1 MTFVDYVLSLY
12 LRNAENNNVISS
24 STIKGWKM
32 TQGENR
38 MAVKL
43 FVLGLPGSGKSTIA
57 RYIRSYARDKGWE
70 TNRFNDYAILQDM
83 FLADNECKQFK
94 PVDLGGFDVLDHT
107 VFDTALKVLEQ
118 EVNQYFISAKSDEII
133 LIEFAR
139 NDYEK
144 AFHLFSQ
151 AFLEDAYFLY
161 LDTEIDMCRQRI
173 LNRIANPRCDDDYYV
188 SEYIFDAYYYGDNGQ
203 CLSYILE
210 RDYTIDKQWVLIID
224 NNCSLEGA
232 SKSINSFIDLIVDSP
247 STPKNTTDTSSSISR
262 DPTSDDIVDNPTPY
276 PAKPMPYLLT
286 Q

>member
-1 MTFVDYVLSLY
+1 
-12 LRNAENNNVISS
+12 
-24 STIKGWKM
+24 
-32 TQGENR
+32 

-94 PVDLGGFDVLDHT
+94 PADLGGFDILDLT
-107 VFDTALKVLEQ
+107 AFDTALKVLEQ

-144 AFHLFSQ
+144 AFYLFSQ
-151 AFLEDAYFLY
+151 LSLEDAYFLY
-161 LDTEIDMCRQRI
+161 LDAKIDICRQRI
-173 LNRIANPRCDDDYYV
+173 LNRIANPSCGDDYYV
-188 SEYIFDAYYYGDNGQ
+188 SEYIFDAYYHGDNGQ

-210 RDYTIDKQWVLIID
+210 RDYKINKQCVLVIN
-224 NNCSLEGA
+224 NNCSLEA
-232 SKSINSFIDLIVDSP
+232 TSKSINSFIDFIIDSP
-247 STPKNTTDTSSSISR
+247 H
-262 DPTSDDIVDNPTPY
+262 
-276 PAKPMPYLLT
+276 LL
-286 Q
+286 